1 MVIQSE
7 LERAGLPPPQIRN
20 SPSFFRITFE
30 KRRGTLPAPATATAS
45 GGGPCKQCVPQG
57 NAPFK
62 HAKLKGKEL
71 EALALEKIQREGSIS
86 ASELASLS
94 GLSRPAVRLQ
104 LKAMLEK
111 GMIEPTR
118 SNRSPKQRYRLK
130 PASKEEA

>member
-1 MVIQSE
+1 M
-7 LERAGLPPPQIRN
+7 
-20 SPSFFRITFE
+20 
-30 KRRGTLPAPATATAS
+30 
-45 GGGPCKQCVPQG
+45 PQG

-86 ASELASLS
+86 AAELASLS

-111 GMIEPTR
+111 GMIEPTE